1 MLKGTRRIAVWKDS
15 DATGRQIAK
24 LVLKPGALSASFV
37 RADGVRGQI
46 AIAEARQRIKEGLT
60 DGLCSSRKMNG
71 KVCGRK
77 RPCRYH
83 G

>member
-1 MLKGTRRIAVWKDS
+1 MLKGSSRVGVWCDS
-15 DATGRQIAK
+15 FAKGRDIKK

-37 RADGVRGQI
+37 RADGVSGQMGI
-46 AIAEARQRIKEGLT
+46 VKARNLVK
-60 DGLCSSRKMNG
+60 DGPGEDRCVSRLITG
-71 KVCGRK
+71 AVCGRN